1 MGKLQNVIRWIKSLD
16 NIHTAAN
23 IFLWLIL
30 LNIADMVITLIAI
43 YYDCTEQNPFF
54 AKLFY
59 SGQFELAMILKLS
72 LILLFGG
79 YWLFALT
86 LTYQTQIKTKIL
98 LFFQKTGFYSG
109 LICLQAYLFI
119 VINNLATLVALF
131 TNKWIEWSVYVIG
144 GLFVGAYYAKLANE
158 YLKENQ

>member
-1 MGKLQNVIRWIKSLD
+1 MSKIKNLIRWIESLD

-23 IFLWLIL
+23 IFMWLIL
-30 LNIADMVITLIAI
+30 LNIADMMLTLIAI
-43 YYDCTEQNPFF
+43 YYDCTEQNPLF
-54 AKLFY
+54 ARLFV
-59 SGQFELAMILKLS
+59 SGQYELAMILKLS

-86 LTYQTQIKTKIL
+86 LTYQTHIKTKTL
-98 LFFQKTGFYSG
+98 LFFQKAGFYSG

-131 TNKWIEWSVYVIG
+131 TNKWLAWSIYAIG
-144 GLFVGAYYAKLANE
+144 GLFVGAYYAKLANN
-158 YLKENQ
+158 YLKEN

>member
-1 MGKLQNVIRWIKSLD
+1 MGKLQNLIRWINLLD
-16 NIHTAAN
+16 NVHTAAN
-23 IFLWLIL
+23 IYLWLIL
-30 LNIADMVITLIAI
+30 LNIADMMLTLIAI
-43 YYDCTEQNPFF
+43 YYDCTEQNTFF
-54 AKLFY
+54 AKLFD

-79 YWLFALT
+79 YWLFSLT
-86 LTYQTQIKTKIL
+86 LSYQTHIKTKIL
-98 LFFQKTGFYSG
+98 LFFQKAGFYSG

-119 VINNLATLVALF
+119 VINNLATLVALL

-158 YLKENQ
+158 YFKEN